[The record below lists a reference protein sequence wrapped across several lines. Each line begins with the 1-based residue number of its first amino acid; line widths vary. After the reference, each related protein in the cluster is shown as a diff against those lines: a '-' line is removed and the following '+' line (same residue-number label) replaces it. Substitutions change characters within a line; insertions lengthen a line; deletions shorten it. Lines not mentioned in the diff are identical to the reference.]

1 MRALPAGTVT
11 LLFTDIESSTRLLE
25 ELGEGY
31 ADALAEHRVL
41 LRRAFD
47 RHDGVEVDTQG
58 DAFFVAFGKASDALA
73 AAQEA
78 QASLA
83 GGPLRVRMGMHTGEP
98 TRTEEGYVGMDVN
111 RASRIAAAG
120 HGGQILLSH
129 ATQQL
134 VADAEL
140 LDLGEHRLKDVGSLR
155 LFQVGDEPFPPLNSL
170 GTANVPLPTT
180 PLLGRKRELADL
192 LQMLQKRRGVLITVV
207 GPGGIGKTRL
217 VLEAASELASSF
229 AGGAFFVDLSAVREP
244 ELVEPT
250 VVAELG
256 LRGQLV
262 DHLRERELLLVLDNL
277 EQVVDV
283 GKNLAAL
290 LAASPRLAILATSRE
305 PLRVRAEVEFPL
317 KPLAEAPAVELFRQ
331 SAETIAP
338 EFDAAYEQL
347 AELCGRL
354 DHIPLAIELA
364 AARVKVLSVEDL
376 LARLDRRL
384 PLLTGGARDAP
395 ARQRTLRATIEWS
408 YDLLDD
414 SERQLLMR
422 LAVFAGGCTLDAAEQ
437 ICAAD
442 LDALQSLAD
451 KSLIRSDDGRF
462 RMLET
467 IREYAFERLEESG
480 ELEELRGRHADH
492 FLQLGMRAE
501 PELEG
506 AAQHVWLERLAL
518 DYENLRAAL
527 DWLAEARPADSL
539 RLSSALV
546 LFWFNRSLY
555 RDGVHWLEQ
564 TLAAVDDDATR
575 QRAGALWGAGFL
587 WVLLGDAERG
597 APNLEAALAL
607 ARELDDAAI
616 VARSLSVIALLAFFQ
631 NDARRARE
639 LLEEAAETARI
650 AQDNW
655 ILADALGTLGSIYPL
670 QGEFEKAENAG
681 REARAIGREYGDKQG
696 IRMANFGLALTAVMR
711 GELESA
717 RVLSEEGL
725 AICREIGDLWFVSYF
740 LWILARASALSGDTA
755 QARARA
761 EESLKVGRE
770 IGGPLLIVCALDAL
784 AGVERAEGD
793 DAAAQAHLLEAADLG
808 RQAIVPGSYLAS
820 VLRGL
825 GELALAAGDLDA
837 AAAYFDESLTRARA
851 VEDAWAAARAQSSQ
865 AMLAQ
870 LRGHDEE
877 ARATARE
884 ALAVQNRIGDKLG
897 AADTTNRIAQLE
909 GTAPSAPV

>member
-25 ELGEGY
+25 QLGDGY
-31 ADALAEHRVL
+31 ADALTEHRVL

-58 DAFFVAFGKASDALA
+58 DAFFVAFGKATDALA

-78 QASLA
+78 QAALA
-83 GGPLRVRMGMHTGEP
+83 GAPLRVRMGMHTGEP
-98 TRTEEGYVGMDVN
+98 TRTDEGYVGMDVN
-111 RASRIAAAG
+111 RAARIAAAG
-120 HGGQILLSH
+120 HGGQILLSQS
-129 ATQQL
+129 TQQL
-134 VADAEL
+134 IAGTEL

-155 LFQVGDEPFPPLNSL
+155 VFQVGHEPFPPLNSM
-170 GTANVPLPTT
+170 GTANLPLPAT

-192 LQMLQKRRGVLITVV
+192 LRLLRTKRSVLVTVL

-217 VLEAASELASSF
+217 VLEAAAELAPAF
-229 AGGAFFVDLSAVREP
+229 ADGVSFVDLSTVREP
-244 ELVEPT
+244 QLVEET
-250 VVAELG
+250 IIAELG

-277 EQVVDV
+277 EQVVEV
-283 GKNLAAL
+283 GKDLAAL

-331 SAETIAP
+331 SAETIDP

-347 AELCGRL
+347 SELCDRL
-354 DHIPLAIELA
+354 DRIPLAIELA
-364 AARVKVLSVEDL
+364 AARVKILSPEDL
-376 LARLDRRL
+376 LTRLDRRL

-414 SERQLLMR
+414 AERSLLTR
-422 LAVFAGGCTLDAAEQ
+422 LAVFTGGCTFDSAEQ
-437 ICAAD
+437 VCAAD
-442 LDALQSLAD
+442 LDGLQSLAD
-451 KSLIRSDDGRF
+451 KSLIRREDGRF

-480 ELEELRGRHADH
+480 ELEALRARHAEL
-492 FLQLGMRAE
+492 FLQLGLRAE

-506 AAQHVWLERLAL
+506 SAQHVWLERLAL
-518 DYENLRAAL
+518 DYENLRVAL
-527 DWLAEARPADSL
+527 EWLAAQRPADSL
-539 RLSSALV
+539 RLASALV

-555 RDGVHWLEQ
+555 RDGLHWLEQ
-564 TLAAVDDDATR
+564 TLATTEDDRTSA
-575 QRAGALWGAGFL
+575 RAGALWGAGFL
-587 WVLLGDAERG
+587 WALVGDAERA
-597 APNLEAALAL
+597 APRLEAGLAL
-607 ARELDDAAI
+607 ARRLDDAAI
-616 VARSLSVIALLAFFQ
+616 IGRSLNVIGLLAFFQ
-631 NDARRARE
+631 NDARRSRE
-639 LLEEAAETARI
+639 LFEEAAETART
-650 AQDNW
+650 AHDNW

-670 QGEFEKAENAG
+670 QGEFDKAETAG

-711 GELESA
+711 GDLENA

-740 LWILARASALSGDTA
+740 LWILARAALLAGDST
-755 QARARA
+755 QARAYA
-761 EESLKVGRE
+761 EESLKVARE
-770 IGGPLLIVCALDAL
+770 LEGPLLIVCALDAL
-784 AGVERAEGD
+784 AEVERAEGGD
-793 DAAAQAHLLEAADLG
+793 SAAEAHLLEAAELG

-825 GELALAAGDLDA
+825 GELALVAGDLDVA
-837 AAAYFDESLTRARA
+837 GGYFDESLARARA
-851 VEDAWAAARAQSSQ
+851 VEDVWAVARTQSSQ
-865 AMLAQ
+865 ALLAERRREHETALVLAQ
-870 LRGHDEE
+870 
-877 ARATARE
+877 E
-884 ALAVQNRIGDKLG
+884 ALAVQNRIGDRFG
-897 AADTTNRIAQLE
+897 AADTTNRIAAMR